1 MTDFDIDIDAGTRAA
16 FAGIIGKRCC
26 RQRAGEYKSLSLGF
40 GEKVPHLRKKSVDSF
55 KGEWEIG
62 TYSSA
67 WRIVKS
73 GAILCGSMNPVDSNE
88 ELEQQVEA
96 LQLGAVM
103 SIEMLSKFDI
113 RITLD
118 DGTFIEFMEHG
129 GHPLAPSSQEVE
141 QNTRTNDCDKVFYLP
156 SPQACFKML
165 SCLLPR
171 RVVA

>member
-1 MTDFDIDIDAGTRAA
+1 MVKVNVTNFDINIDAGTRKA

-26 RQRAGEYKSLSLGF
+26 RQRAGEYRSLSLGF

-73 GAILCGSMNPVDSNE
+73 GAILCGSMNPIDSNE

-96 LQLGAVM
+96 IELGSVM

-118 DGTFIEFMEHG
+118 DGTFIEFMC
-129 GHPLAPSSQEVE
+129 AS
-141 QNTRTNDCDKVFYLP
+141 NDDETMFHIFGPDHLLLDYKSTDGWRLGKSNEP
-156 SPQACFKML
+156 SP
-165 SCLLPR
+165 
-171 RVVA
+171 